1 MVDETYKT
9 NIEQRIVD
17 AIADALEAGKIQ
29 EKDLPPLS
37 TYILAQMD
45 RITTHDQLIGFLS
58 HLSLRWP
65 VFHHI
70 AIEEEGKLKKV
81 VETKVAQ
88 DMVRLINQG
97 DTNQAV
103 NLAESIKQ
111 SK

>member
-1 MVDETYKT
+1 MIDEAYKT

-29 EKDLPPLS
+29 ESQLPEISQYVLS
-37 TYILAQMD
+37 QINK
-45 RITTHDQLIGFLS
+45 ITTHDQLIGFLS
-58 HLSLRWP
+58 HLSLRWNI
-65 VFHHI
+65 FHHI
-70 AIEEEGKLKKV
+70 AVEEEGKLKKV